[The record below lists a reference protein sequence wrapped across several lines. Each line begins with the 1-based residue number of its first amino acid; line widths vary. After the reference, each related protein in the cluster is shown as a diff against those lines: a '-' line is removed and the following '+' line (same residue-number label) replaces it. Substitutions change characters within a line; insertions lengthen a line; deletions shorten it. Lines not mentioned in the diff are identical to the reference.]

1 MLIVAREV
9 TINFD
14 TIHYMEVENK
24 FLKFDYGDYYFDILL
39 NSSEEAHQAR
49 RLIESAYAHGEKVCK
64 I

>member
-39 NSSEEAHQAR
+39 NSSEEAHQAP
-49 RLIESAYAHGEKVCK
+49 HGEKVCK